1 MDKSSYNLRIY
12 IFGQE
17 LLRRIDED
25 YSLHFIVKQNMKSDI
40 NHLTKQFLED

>member
-1 MDKSSYNLRIY
+1 MDKSSYNLRINS
-12 IFGQE
+12 FGQE